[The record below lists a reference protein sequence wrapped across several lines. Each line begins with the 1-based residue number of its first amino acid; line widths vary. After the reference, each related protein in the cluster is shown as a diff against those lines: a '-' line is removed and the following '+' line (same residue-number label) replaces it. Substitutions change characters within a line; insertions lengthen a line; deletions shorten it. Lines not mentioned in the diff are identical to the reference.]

1 MLYLPVTIF
10 SRVQVLIRRLALK
23 VRYTTQEVGW
33 ETLTSI
39 AIGEAKRL
47 PTKRQDAKDYVL
59 ELYENKKD
67 KHSKFDFQ
75 SLLDKEMEKLN
86 E

>member
-1 MLYLPVTIF
+1 M
-10 SRVQVLIRRLALK
+10 
-23 VRYTTQEVGW
+23 TQEVGW

-59 ELYENKKD
+59 ELYESKKT
-67 KHSKFDFQ
+67 SIVNSIFN
-75 SLLDKEMEKLN
+75 LC
-86 E
+86 

>member
-1 MLYLPVTIF
+1 M
-10 SRVQVLIRRLALK
+10 
-23 VRYTTQEVGW
+23 TQEVGW
-33 ETLTSI
+33 ATLTSI
-39 AIGEAKRL
+39 VTGEAERL

-75 SLLDKEMEKLN
+75 ALLSKEMEKLN

>member
-1 MLYLPVTIF
+1 M
-10 SRVQVLIRRLALK
+10 
-23 VRYTTQEVGW
+23 
-33 ETLTSI
+33 TSI
-39 AIGEAKRL
+39 VIGETERL

-59 ELYENKKD
+59 ELYESKKD

-75 SLLDKEMEKLN
+75 SLLNKEMEKLN

>member
-1 MLYLPVTIF
+1 MTP
-10 SRVQVLIRRLALK
+10 
-23 VRYTTQEVGW
+23 EVGW
-33 ETLTSI
+33 ATLTSI
-39 AIGEAKRL
+39 VIGEAERL

-59 ELYENKKD
+59 ELYESKKD

-75 SLLDKEMEKLN
+75 SLLNKEMEKLN

>member
-1 MLYLPVTIF
+1 M
-10 SRVQVLIRRLALK
+10 
-23 VRYTTQEVGW
+23 TQEVGW
-33 ETLTSI
+33 ATLTSI
-39 AIGEAKRL
+39 VIGEAERL

-59 ELYENKKD
+59 ELYESKKD

-75 SLLDKEMEKLN
+75 TLLSREMEKLN

>member
-1 MLYLPVTIF
+1 M
-10 SRVQVLIRRLALK
+10 
-23 VRYTTQEVGW
+23 TQEVGW

-86 E
+86 EC

>member
-1 MLYLPVTIF
+1 M
-10 SRVQVLIRRLALK
+10 
-23 VRYTTQEVGW
+23 TQEVGW
-33 ETLTSI
+33 VTLTSI
-39 AIGEAKRL
+39 VIGEAERL

-59 ELYENKKD
+59 ELYESKKD

-75 SLLDKEMEKLN
+75 TLLSREMEKLN

>member
-1 MLYLPVTIF
+1 M
-10 SRVQVLIRRLALK
+10 
-23 VRYTTQEVGW
+23 TQEVGW
-33 ETLTSI
+33 ATLTSI
-39 AIGEAKRL
+39 VIGETERL

-59 ELYENKKD
+59 ELYESKKD

-75 SLLDKEMEKLN
+75 SLLNKEMEKLN

>member
-1 MLYLPVTIF
+1 M
-10 SRVQVLIRRLALK
+10 
-23 VRYTTQEVGW
+23 TQEVGW
-33 ETLTSI
+33 ATLTSI
-39 AIGEAKRL
+39 VIGEVERP

-59 ELYENKKD
+59 ELYESKKD

-75 SLLDKEMEKLN
+75 TLLSREMEKLN

>member
-1 MLYLPVTIF
+1 M
-10 SRVQVLIRRLALK
+10 
-23 VRYTTQEVGW
+23 
-33 ETLTSI
+33 TSI
-39 AIGEAKRL
+39 VIGEVVEKQ

-59 ELYENKKD
+59 ELYESKKD

-75 SLLDKEMEKLN
+75 TLLSREMEKLN